1 MSVLADKLSLLGPPV
16 LVREQAFE
24 QVRDAI
30 LAGTLA
36 PGTRLIER
44 ELCLALGISRASVRE
59 MIRRLE
65 AERLIRVEGRKSPV
79 VSTLTRKQAAEIY
92 EVRALFESLL
102 IRRFTDIASDA
113 EIAELRTIFEAVRE
127 AATKNSINE
136 IVALMRRLNEH
147 LVHVVDHEL
156 IEDLLGQLNARINW
170 LRVKAMTQPG
180 RLETSISEL
189 SAILEAIEQRDAERA
204 ALAMAQS
211 SANARNAALEQLLME
226 GSGERQPKK
235 MRSI

>member
-1 MSVLADKLSLLGPPV
+1 MLADKLSLLNPPV

-30 LAGTLA
+30 LVGTLA

-44 ELCLALGISRASVRE
+44 ELCIALGISRASVRE

-65 AERLIRVEGRKSPV
+65 AERLIRVEGRKSPI

-102 IRRFTDIASDA
+102 VRRFTETASHAQVGD
-113 EIAELRTIFEAVRE
+113 LRTIFEAVKE
-127 AATKNSINE
+127 AAKRDAIDE
-136 IVALMRRLNEH
+136 IVVLMRRFNTH
-147 LVHVVDHEL
+147 LVQVVDHEL
-156 IEDLLGQLNARINW
+156 IGDLLGQLNARINW
-170 LRVKAMTQPG
+170 LRIKAMTQPG
-180 RLETSISEL
+180 RLTTSIREL
-189 SAILEAIEQRDAERA
+189 AAILEAIEQRNAEKA

-211 SANARNAALEQLLME
+211 STNARDAALDQLASECLA
-226 GSGERQPKK
+226 ERPVKQA
-235 MRSI
+235 RA

>member
-1 MSVLADKLSLLGPPV
+1 MSVLADKLSLLNPPV

-79 VSTLTRKQAAEIY
+79 VSTLTRKQAVEIY

-102 IRRFTDIASDA
+102 IRRFAETADRS
-113 EIAELRTIFEAVRE
+113 EIAELRRIFESVRE
-127 AATKNSINE
+127 AATRNAIVE
-136 IVALMRRLNEH
+136 IVLLMRRFNEH

-170 LRVKAMTQPG
+170 LRLKAMTQPG
-180 RLETSISEL
+180 RLATSIEEL
-189 SAILEAIEQRDAERA
+189 AAILEAIEQGDAEKA
-204 ALAMAQS
+204 ALAMARS
-211 SANARNAALEQLLME
+211 SANARDAALEQLPDE
-226 GSGERQPKK
+226 HAGERKQDKAG
-235 MRSI
+235 RS

>member
-1 MSVLADKLSLLGPPV
+1 MKGMTVLADKLSLLDPPV

-30 LAGTLA
+30 IAGKLA

-102 IRRFTDIASDA
+102 IRRFTETATSA
-113 EIAELRTIFEAVRE
+113 EIAELRSIFESVRQ
-127 AATKNSINE
+127 AATRDAISE
-136 IVALMRRLNEH
+136 IAVLMRRFNEH

-170 LRVKAMTQPG
+170 LRIKAMTQPG
-180 RLETSISEL
+180 RLAASIGEL
-189 SAILEAIEQRDAERA
+189 SSILEAIEQRDAEKA

-211 SANARNAALEQLLME
+211 SANARDAALDQL
-226 GSGERQPKK
+226 SVPSPNKVAKDRD
-235 MRSI
+235 